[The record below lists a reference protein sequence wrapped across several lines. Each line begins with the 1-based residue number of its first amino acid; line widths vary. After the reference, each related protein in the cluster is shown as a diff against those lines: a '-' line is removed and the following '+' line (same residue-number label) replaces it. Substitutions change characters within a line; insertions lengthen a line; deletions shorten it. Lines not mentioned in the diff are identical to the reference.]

1 MTKKYMLLNMILMAA
16 GTIKIYICLEYTTY
30 RKVSEY
36 CRYTNN
42 IYQNISATSI
52 YCAGYCATDFVGCS
66 RFIYDEANRMCLLH
80 TDNLTVETH
89 TIQTHPG
96 SSLYLPDHT
105 GNVSINVMLAQR

>member
-1 MTKKYMLLNMILMAA
+1 MTKKYMLLNIILMAA
-16 GTIKIYICLEYTTY
+16 GTIKTYTCLEYTTY

-52 YCAGYCATDFVGCS
+52 YCAGYCATDFVRCS
-66 RFIYDEANRMCLLH
+66 RFIYDEAN
-80 TDNLTVETH
+80 TDNLTVKTH

-96 SSLYLPDHT
+96 SSLYLPEHT
-105 GNVSINVMLAQR
+105 GNVSIKVMLAQR